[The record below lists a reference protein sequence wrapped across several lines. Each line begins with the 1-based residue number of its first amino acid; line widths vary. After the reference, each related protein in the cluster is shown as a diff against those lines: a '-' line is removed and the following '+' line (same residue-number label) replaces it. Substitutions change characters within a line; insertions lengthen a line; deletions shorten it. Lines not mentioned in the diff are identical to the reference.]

1 MFVLI
6 SDQKLYTRFKSCKKE
21 GDRMTSKADIL
32 RQLKGEISTLQL
44 KPGSIL
50 SETAL
55 SERFRISRTPL
66 RDVLKQLAHEGYID
80 VYPKRGNLVSYI
92 DLESVEQIIYLRSTL
107 EKDILGNLASSAAA
121 LPLRGVLELKEIL
134 EKQEESI
141 LEEEPHETFLHWDDA
156 FHKKLFELAGRGFL
170 WDLIQQSNVHYA
182 RYRRLHMLKKEKLEA
197 ILAEHRLLL
206 DCVLRRE
213 VSRIGE
219 LVEHH
224 LHEDIN
230 AAYLQENF
238 SEYLNMPRLEARKA
252 ASGAAQSGES

>member
-1 MFVLI
+1 
-6 SDQKLYTRFKSCKKE
+6 
-21 GDRMTSKADIL
+21 MTSKAAIL
-32 RQLKGEISTLQL
+32 GQLRSEILNLEL

-92 DLESVEQIIYLRSTL
+92 DLESVEQMIYLRSTL
-107 EKDILGNLASSAAA
+107 EKDILGNLASGSAA
-121 LPLRGVLELKEIL
+121 LPLRGTLELKEIL
-134 EKQEESI
+134 EKQEEAI
-141 LEEEPHETFLHWDDA
+141 REEQAHETFLHWDDA
-156 FHKKLFELAGRGFL
+156 FHKKLFALAGRGYL

-206 DCVLRRE
+206 DCVLRRDA
-213 VSRIGE
+213 SRIAE

-238 SEYLNMPRLEARKA
+238 ADYLNMSKPDSLKP
-252 ASGAAQSGES
+252 ASGAEENIES

>member
-1 MFVLI
+1 M
-6 SDQKLYTRFKSCKKE
+6 D
-21 GDRMTSKADIL
+21 SKADIL
-32 RQLKGEISTLQL
+32 RQLRNEILTLKL

-107 EKDILGNLASSAAA
+107 EKDMIKNLASHTSP

-134 EKQEESI
+134 DRQEEAI
-141 LEEEPHETFLHWDDA
+141 RQNHAHEVFLRLDDS
-156 FHKKLFELAGRGFL
+156 FHKALFALAGRTFL
-170 WDLIQQSNVHYA
+170 WELIQQSNAHYA
-182 RYRRLHMLKKEKLEA
+182 RYRRLHLLKKEKLNR
-197 ILAEHRLLL
+197 ILAEHRLIL
-206 DCVLRRE
+206 DSILGRN
-213 VSRIGE
+213 GE
-219 LVEHH
+219 KIDEIVEHH

-230 AAYLQENF
+230 ADYLSENF
-238 SEYLNMPRLEARKA
+238 AEYLNLPSFDSSESASA
-252 ASGAAQSGES
+252 AVSENEDR